1 MKLLIAIPA
10 YNEEK
15 VIRKNVLKLYYFCK
29 EKFSQH
35 EWKIVV
41 ADNNSTDKTK
51 KIVFELLKEHGE
63 IRYLFIPQKGKGGA
77 IRAAWEKFEADI
89 YCFMD
94 ADLATDLS
102 ALPALISAIEK
113 EGNDISCGSRYV
125 RGSKV
130 QRSFLRKITSLG
142 YRFLLKLLLGM
153 RIKDAPCGF
162 KAINRRVKE
171 SILPLVQNNEWFFDS
186 ELVILAEKKEYKI
199 KEIPIVWREEVENGR
214 ESRVKMAT
222 LIGEYIRNIFRA
234 RRNIKGM

>member
-15 VIRKNVLKLYYFCK
+15 IIRKNVLKLYYFCK

-41 ADNNSTDKTK
+41 ADNNSKDNTK

-63 IRYLFIPQKGKGGA
+63 IQYLFIPQKGKGGA

-113 EGNDISCGSRYV
+113 EGYDISCGSRYI
-125 RGSKV
+125 RGSKA

-142 YRFLLKLLLGM
+142 YRFLLKFLLGV

-162 KAINRRVKE
+162 KAINKRVKE
-171 SILPLVQNNEWFFDS
+171 SLLPLVQNNEWFFDS
-186 ELVILAEKKEYKI
+186 ELVILAEKKGYKI
-199 KEIPIVWREEVENGR
+199 KEIPVIWKEETGTVR
-214 ESRVKMAT
+214 ESRVRITA
-222 LIGEYIRNIFRA
+222 LISEYMKNIVRA
-234 RRNIKGM
+234 RRNIQ